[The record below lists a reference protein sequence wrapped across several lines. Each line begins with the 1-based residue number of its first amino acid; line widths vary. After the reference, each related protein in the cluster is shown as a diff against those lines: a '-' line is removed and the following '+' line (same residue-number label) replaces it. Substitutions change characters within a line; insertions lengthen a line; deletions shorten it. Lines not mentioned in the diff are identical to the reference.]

1 MSGNKYKALLFDMDG
16 LIFDTESVYKKSWVY
31 AAEKQGLE
39 LPDSLYQTFIGVK
52 DVECERMLSDF
63 YTDKSFDLELF
74 KSVRDKHFHSLR
86 AEGIDFKPGF
96 AELVTAAKA
105 KNYRLALITSSTLP
119 DVKVN
124 FTGSDY
130 LNGFEVV
137 VTAEDVTQ
145 GKPNPEGYLKAIKQ
159 LGLKAEECVVF
170 EDSNNGMR
178 AGLSASCVC
187 VMVPDLLPAEAE
199 IEQKADHILGSLDQ
213 AIALL

>member
-31 AAEKQGLE
+31 ATEKQGLE

-63 YTDKSFDLELF
+63 YTGKSFDLGLF
-74 KSVRDKHFHSLR
+74 KSERDKHFHSLR
-86 AEGIDFKPGF
+86 AEGIDYKPGF
-96 AELVTAAKA
+96 SDLIEVAKA
-105 KNYRLALITSSTLP
+105 KNYRLALITSSTLS

-130 LNGFEVV
+130 LDDFEVV

-145 GKPNPEGYLKAIKQ
+145 GKPNPEAI
-159 LGLKAEECVVF
+159 
-170 EDSNNGMR
+170 
-178 AGLSASCVC
+178 
-187 VMVPDLLPAEAE
+187 
-199 IEQKADHILGSLDQ
+199 
-213 AIALL
+213 